1 MKKEYLTEIEKYL
14 KSKKMSLSI
23 FTEVYDHFVMQISE
37 LMNKN
42 EIGFQEAFVET
53 KLNWKY
59 ELEMIKADTFSFKKI
74 ARIEK
79 RILQTRFKKITYSS
93 LLFSM
98 LLGFTV
104 FVSEEIFF
112 YSEIVILLSFVV
124 ILMYNFIWKKMHFTE
139 YRNLSFHPLLL
150 RNVLIGALI
159 FPIASYFSGT
169 FEFWKP
175 VVNQIIMMYALMI
188 QIQLLYFRAK
198 KLMYYC
204 HEQRTTRSY

>member
-1 MKKEYLTEIEKYL
+1 MNKEYLTEIEKYL

-23 FTEVYDHFVMQISE
+23 FTEVYDHFVMQVSE

-42 EIGFQEAFVET
+42 EIGFQEAFVEA

-79 RILQTRFKKITYSS
+79 RILQTRFKKIIYSS

-112 YSEIVILLSFVV
+112 YSEIVILLSFVA

-150 RNVLIGALI
+150 RNVAIGALI
-159 FPIASYFSGT
+159 FPIVSYFSGT

-175 VVNQIIMMYALMI
+175 VVNQIVMMYALMI

-198 KLMYYC
+198 KINVLL
-204 HEQRTTRSY
+204 S